1 MPSRTSDD
9 DREQLAQFREA
20 WQEFCDTGDESALVE
35 LLADDFVWLA
45 SWDADPEIGKAEMVE
60 HLQGNPNAEY
70 ESERLIVRDE
80 WAVEEVVETVTTVD
94 EETGGDR
101 GGDRRRLGGV
111 SARGGWPV
119 EADPLAPVPSVPV
132 DRGTVIAVDAGRC
145 RRATAPFSGFG
156 PEG

>member
-94 EETGGDR
+94 EETGETEE
-101 GGDRRRLGGV
+101 V
-111 SARGGWPV
+111 TVGGWEVYLRGEDGQWKQILSLPYLPYRSI
-119 EADPLAPVPSVPV
+119 EAL
-132 DRGTVIAVDAGRC
+132 
-145 RRATAPFSGFG
+145 
-156 PEG
+156 